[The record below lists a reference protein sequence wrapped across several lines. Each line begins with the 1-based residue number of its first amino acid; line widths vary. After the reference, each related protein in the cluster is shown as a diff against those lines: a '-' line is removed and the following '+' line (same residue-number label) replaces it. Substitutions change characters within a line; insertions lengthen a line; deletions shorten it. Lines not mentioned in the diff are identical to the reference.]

1 MVERALLNLE
11 KFLKTQKLTP
21 VFFHGSGGSVSRGGG
36 SIKEQI
42 AWWPQTALNIYKVT
56 VQGETV
62 QRHFHHPLIIRSQ
75 VSKIVEAF
83 ENYHPHTLHREEAL
97 QKMAN
102 IIQEQY
108 HSLVQD
114 PAFQHM
120 TSEATP
126 YDFLS
131 LLKIGSRPT
140 KRVGKGKF
148 TLRAIPWIL
157 CWTQTRL
164 LLPVWWG
171 IGTAWEQMD
180 HREKRHLKEAF
191 DNYPLFQS
199 YVKNLGFTF
208 SKIELGVWKF
218 HLEHARLTLEE
229 RKMWNERIDHEL
241 KRSQN
246 FFKELLGHANYTWY
260 NPRLGESIY
269 FRSSMIHPLNVIQK
283 ISLERSD
290 RVLLRETVTGIASGM
305 LTTG

>member
-1 MVERALLNLE
+1 
-11 KFLKTQKLTP
+11 
-21 VFFHGSGGSVSRGGG
+21 
-36 SIKEQI
+36 
-42 AWWPQTALNIYKVT
+42 
-56 VQGETV
+56 
-62 QRHFHHPLIIRSQ
+62 
-75 VSKIVEAF
+75 VEAF